1 MSTARIAASLPEAQ
15 YRDLERVRKRLRL
28 KRSEAIQQALAL
40 WLSSRERDALV
51 TQYLSGYQTTPE
63 DDADSIAAAQAW
75 ATGLAAEE
83 W

>member
-28 KRSEAIQQALAL
+28 NRSEAVQQALAL
-40 WLSSRERDALV
+40 WLSSRRRNALV
-51 TQYLSGYQTTPE
+51 TQYLAGYQATPE
-63 DDADSIAAAQAW
+63 DDADGAAAARAW
-75 ATGLAAEE
+75 ATGLTAEE